1 MSFVL
6 VAIESAKVKWQT
18 DQAKAAQQQKLAEPE
33 NAAAAA
39 AASSNNKMSWGT
51 ELWDQYDNLS
61 IHTNKGIEVLDKYAN
76 FLRDRVVIETEYA
89 GKLRRLVKN
98 YQPKKKEEEDNEF
111 TSRQAFRNLLKEV
124 GDLAGQREVVSETLQ
139 LQIIQGVTLLSKTL
153 REDRKKCLNDG
164 TMLQQALSAQLSS
177 LERAKRNYD
186 KAYRDSE
193 KAVENYKKADMDF
206 NLSRAEV
213 ERYKNIM
220 TSKIQQSDD
229 AKNEYANQ
237 LQKTNNL
244 QQQHYGILLPAVFNR
259 LQELDE
265 KRTRG
270 IREFI
275 IGAADVESSVAPIIA
290 RCMEGIVKAG
300 ESINETE
307 DSLKV
312 IERYQ
317 SGFTPP
323 TDIPFEDLSKMDPSA
338 VPQSNYSS
346 VPYNHLTIKSGTLTA
361 AKLKKA
367 RGGIL
372 NSIFGSNKQ
381 RQIIEACITMKNSL
395 TADGQKEDFSDLP
408 PNQQRKKLQAKIA
421 ELQHKVDQET
431 NTRDGLMKMKIV
443 YEANSSLGNP
453 MTVEGQLNESE
464 HELEKLKV
472 NLKKYQGFL
481 DKANQL
487 QVANNSPQSNRNQL
501 QNGHRTSRHS
511 NGSASADDHHDGDD
525 QPDDAGSLSRSDS
538 EDNVAQIQNGHNN
551 NNNGSSASPESGLGT
566 SHTSLPGSGQ
576 GSANENAA
584 GEETTYE
591 TEVELLQPLG
601 TCRALYPF
609 EATSEGSI
617 PMNEGEELQ
626 VIENDQGDGWTRV
639 RRANNS
645 NGWDEGFVPTSY
657 IECTLFA

>member
-1 MSFVL
+1 
-6 VAIESAKVKWQT
+6 
-18 DQAKAAQQQKLAEPE
+18 
-33 NAAAAA
+33 
-39 AASSNNKMSWGT
+39 MSWGT
-51 ELWDQYDNLS
+51 ELWDQYDNLA
-61 IHTNKGIEVLDKYAN
+61 IHTNKGIEFLDKYAN
-76 FLRDRVVIETEYA
+76 FIRDRLAIETEYA
-89 GKLRRLVKN
+89 AKLRRLVKN
-98 YQPKKKEEEDNEF
+98 YQPKKKEEEDNEL
-111 TSRQAFRNLLKEV
+111 TAMQAFRKVLNEIS
-124 GDLAGQREVVSETLQ
+124 DLAGQREVVAESLQ
-139 LQIIQGVTLLSKTL
+139 LQILQGISLLSKTL
-153 REDRKKCLNDG
+153 REERKKCLSNG
-164 TMLQQALSAQLSS
+164 TYLQQNLTTQLAS
-177 LERAKRNYD
+177 LERAKRNYE

-193 KAVENYKKADMDF
+193 KAVENYKKADMDL

-220 TSKIQQSDD
+220 TAKIQQSDD

-244 QQQHYGILLPAVFNR
+244 QQQHYNELLPEVFNR

-275 IGAADVESSVAPIIA
+275 IESANVESNVAPIIG
-290 RCMEGIVKAG
+290 RCLEGIVKAG
-300 ESINETE
+300 EAINERE
-307 DSLKV
+307 DSYKV

-323 TDIPFEDLSKMDPSA
+323 QDIPFEDLSKQDTLD
-338 VPQSNYSS
+338 SS
-346 VPYNHLTIKSGTLTA
+346 QDSHYNHPIQSSHLTVKGTLSA
-361 AKLKKA
+361 NKLKK
-367 RGGIL
+367 RVGIF
-372 NSIFGSNKQ
+372 NIFGSN
-381 RQIIEACITMKNSL
+381 KNSL

-408 PNQQRKKLQAKIA
+408 PNQRRKKLQAKIA
-421 ELQHKVDQET
+421 ELQQKIQQET
-431 NTRDGLMKMKIV
+431 AARDGLMKMKVV

-464 HELEKLKV
+464 HKLEKLKID
-472 NLKKYQGFL
+472 LKKYQGYL
-481 DKANQL
+481 EKANQIPM
-487 QVANNSPQSNRNQL
+487 ANNSPQANRNTMN
-501 QNGHRTSRHS
+501 NGHRSSRHS
-511 NGSASADDHHDGDD
+511 NGSTEDNNYDGDF
-525 QPDDAGSLSRSDS
+525 QQDDGGSLSRSDS

-576 GSANENAA
+576 GSANENAM
-584 GEETTYE
+584 GEETYYE
-591 TEVELLQPLG
+591 SELEPLQPLG

-626 VIENDQGDGWTRV
+626 VIEIDQGDGWTRV
-639 RRANNS
+639 RRMNNT

-657 IECTLFA
+657 IDCTLYS

>member
-1 MSFVL
+1 MNCL
-6 VAIESAKVKWQT
+6 
-18 DQAKAAQQQKLAEPE
+18 LGYL
-33 NAAAAA
+33 NAARSLSESGVATILDLRD
-39 AASSNNKMSWGT
+39 SHV
-51 ELWDQYDNLS
+51 EFWDQNDNLA
-61 IHTNKGIEVLDKYAN
+61 IHTNRGIDALDKYAN
-76 FLRDRVVIETEYA
+76 FLRDRVAIETEYA

-111 TSRQAFRNLLKEV
+111 TSMQAFRNLLKEV
-124 GDLAGQREVVSETLQ
+124 GDLAGQREVVSESLQ
-139 LQIIQGVTLLSKTL
+139 LQIIAGVTLLSKTL
-153 REDRKKCLNDG
+153 REERKKCLSDG
-164 TMLQQALSAQLSS
+164 ANLQQNLTTQLSS
-177 LERAKRNYD
+177 LDRAKRNYE

-193 KAVENYKKADMDF
+193 KAVDSYKRADMDL

-213 ERYKNIM
+213 ERYKNVM
-220 TSKIQQSDD
+220 TAKIQQSDD

-244 QQQHYGILLPAVFNR
+244 QQQHFSMLLPAVLNR

-270 IREFI
+270 FREFI
-275 IGAADVESSVAPIIA
+275 VGAADVESSVAPIIA

-300 ESINETE
+300 ESINEKE
-307 DSLKV
+307 DTFKV

-323 TDIPFEDLSKMDPSA
+323 RDIPFEDLSKSDPDSA
-338 VPQSNYSS
+338 QDSHYNYSIS
-346 VPYNHLTIKSGTLTA
+346 NPLTIKGTMSA
-361 AKLKKA
+361 NKLRK
-367 RGGIL
+367 RVGIFNL
-372 NSIFGSNKQ
+372 FGSNKQ

-408 PNQQRKKLQAKIA
+408 PNQRRKKLQAKIA
-421 ELQHKVDQET
+421 ELTQNIAQET
-431 NTRDGLMKMKIV
+431 KARDGLMKMKIV

-464 HELEKLKV
+464 HKLEKLKV
-472 NLKKYQGFL
+472 DLKKYQDFL
-481 DKANQL
+481 EKAC
-487 QVANNSPQSNRNQL
+487 QVPVATSSPQATRNQL

-511 NGSASADDHHDGDD
+511 NGSADDHHDDGDD
-525 QPDDAGSLSRSDS
+525 QPDDAGSLS
-538 EDNVAQIQNGHNN
+538 
-551 NNNGSSASPESGLGT
+551 SSASPESGLGT

-576 GSANENAA
+576 GSANENAI
-584 GEETTYE
+584 GEDTYYE
-591 TEVELLQPLG
+591 TEVETLNPLG

-609 EATSEGSI
+609 EASSEGSI
-617 PMNEGEELQ
+617 PMSEGEELQ
-626 VIENDQGDGWTRV
+626 VIEIDQGDGWTRV

-657 IECTLFA
+657 IECTLYA

>member
-33 NAAAAA
+33 NAAAAP
-39 AASSNNKMSWGT
+39 SSNNKMSWGT

-76 FLRDRVVIETEYA
+76 FLRDRVAIETEYA

-164 TMLQQALSAQLSS
+164 TMLQQTLSAQLSS

-372 NSIFGSNKQ
+372 NSIFGSNK
-381 RQIIEACITMKNSL
+381 NSL

-551 NNNGSSASPESGLGT
+551 NNNGSASPESGLGT

-576 GSANENAA
+576 GSANENAT
-584 GEETTYE
+584 GEETSYE

>member
-1 MSFVL
+1 M
-6 VAIESAKVKWQT
+6 
-18 DQAKAAQQQKLAEPE
+18 LALL
-33 NAAAAA
+33 ASGSSRS
-39 AASSNNKMSWGT
+39 SSNNKLAESENAAQNSNNMSWGT
-51 ELWDQYDNLS
+51 ELWDQSEYLA
-61 IHTNKGIEVLDKYAN
+61 IHTNRGIDALDKYAN
-76 FLRDRVVIETEYA
+76 FLRDRVAIETEYA

-111 TSRQAFRNLLKEV
+111 TSVQAFRNLLKEV
-124 GDLAGQREVVSETLQ
+124 GDLAGQREVVSESLQ
-139 LQIIQGVTLLSKTL
+139 VAVIAGVTLLSKTL
-153 REDRKKCLNDG
+153 REERKKCLSDG
-164 TMLQQALSAQLSS
+164 ANLQQNLTSQLSS
-177 LERAKRNYD
+177 LDRAKRNYE

-193 KAVENYKKADMDF
+193 KAVDSYKRADMDL

-213 ERYKNIM
+213 ERYKNVM

-244 QQQHYGILLPAVFNR
+244 QQQHFNMLLPAVLNR

-270 IREFI
+270 FREFI
-275 IGAADVESSVAPIIA
+275 VGAADVESSVAPIIA

-300 ESINETE
+300 ESINEKE
-307 DSLKV
+307 DTFKV

-323 TDIPFEDLSKMDPSA
+323 RDIPFEDLSKCDPDS
-338 VPQSNYSS
+338 VQDSHYSS
-346 VPYNHLTIKSGTLTA
+346 STNHLTIKGTMSA
-361 AKLKKA
+361 NKLRK
-367 RGGIL
+367 RVGIF
-372 NSIFGSNKQ
+372 NIFGSNKQ

-408 PNQQRKKLQAKIA
+408 PNQRRKKLQGKIA
-421 ELQHKVDQET
+421 ELSQNIAQET
-431 NTRDGLMKMKIV
+431 KARDGLMKMKIV

-464 HELEKLKV
+464 HKLEKLKV
-472 NLKKYQGFL
+472 DLKKYQDYL
-481 DKANQL
+481 EKAS
-487 QVANNSPQSNRNQL
+487 QVPVAASSPQASRNQL

-511 NGSASADDHHDGDD
+511 NGSADDHHDDGDD

-551 NNNGSSASPESGLGT
+551 NNNGSASPESGLGT

-576 GSANENAA
+576 GSANENAI
-584 GEETTYE
+584 GDETYYE
-591 TEVELLQPLG
+591 TEVETLNPLG

-609 EATSEGSI
+609 EASSEGSI
-617 PMNEGEELQ
+617 PMSEGEELQ
-626 VIENDQGDGWTRV
+626 VIEIDQGDGWTRV

-657 IECTLFA
+657 IECTLYA

>member
-1 MSFVL
+1 
-6 VAIESAKVKWQT
+6 
-18 DQAKAAQQQKLAEPE
+18 
-33 NAAAAA
+33 
-39 AASSNNKMSWGT
+39 MSWGT
-51 ELWDQYDNLS
+51 DLWDQFDNLS
-61 IHTNKGIEVLDKYAN
+61 LHTNRGIDVLDKYAN
-76 FLRDRVVIETEYA
+76 FLRDRVAIETEYA

-164 TMLQQALSAQLSS
+164 TVLQQTLSAQLSS

-193 KAVENYKKADMDF
+193 KAVENHKKADMDF

-244 QQQHYGILLPAVFNR
+244 QQQHYGTLLPAVFNR

-300 ESINETE
+300 ESINEQE

-317 SGFTPP
+317 SGFQPP
-323 TDIPFEDLSKMDPSA
+323 ADIPFEDLSKMDSSIA
-338 VPQSNYSS
+338 TQSNYSS
-346 VPYNHLTIKSGTLTA
+346 VTYNHLTIKGTISGP
-361 AKLKKA
+361 KFKKP

-372 NSIFGSNKQ
+372 NSIFGSN
-381 RQIIEACITMKNSL
+381 KNSL

-464 HELEKLKV
+464 HELEKLK
-472 NLKKYQGFL
+472 NDLKKYQGYL

-487 QVANNSPQSNRNQL
+487 QVVNNSPQSNRNQL

-511 NGSASADDHHDGDD
+511 NGSASADDHNDGDD
-525 QPDDAGSLSRSDS
+525 QPDDAGSLSS
-538 EDNVAQIQNGHNN
+538 
-551 NNNGSSASPESGLGT
+551 SSASPESGLGT

-576 GSANENAA
+576 GSANENAM
-584 GEETTYE
+584 GEETCYE